1 MVSVTS
7 VEVWPLSAA
16 LLSVSEAAELV
27 SELVSELASPAE
39 EEDSLVDP
47 PQAVKLRAMARVNR
61 MAVIRLRILHSTPF
75 L

>member
-27 SELVSELASPAE
+27 SELVSELALPAE
-39 EEDSLVDP
+39 EED
-47 PQAVKLRAMARVNR
+47 
-61 MAVIRLRILHSTPF
+61 
-75 L
+75 